1 MHAAASSGHLSLA
14 GPASVHHRRM
24 ERNRRNGLNRR
35 ERAYKGAAAADA
47 DGMNG
52 VLEFALYPS
61 SSSHLTRDRG
71 CRWLQSCGDV
81 MLSKRIVDHVYDDI
95 DFNCGKKQFR
105 GISVP
110 YDITSK

>member
-1 MHAAASSGHLSLA
+1 MHAAAVAVSSGHLSLA

-24 ERNRRNGLNRR
+24 ERNRRNGLIRR
-35 ERAYKGAAAADA
+35 ERAYKGTAADAADA

-71 CRWLQSCGDV
+71 
-81 MLSKRIVDHVYDDI
+81 
-95 DFNCGKKQFR
+95 
-105 GISVP
+105 
-110 YDITSK
+110 